1 MPEVRSSGSMPAV
14 PAVWTLSQVQ
24 AQAHSLPPAAPVW
37 ASLPTVQPMW
47 PVLQV
52 LQVLPVTVHLITA
65 SADLLL
71 QNEHE
76 EIHVAAVKIECSGP
90 LALIVFHTLDDSF
103 KDQAA

>member
-1 MPEVRSSGSMPAV
+1 
-14 PAVWTLSQVQ
+14 
-24 AQAHSLPPAAPVW
+24 
-37 ASLPTVQPMW
+37 MW

-90 LALIVFHTLDDSF
+90 LALNHRVSCS
-103 KDQAA
+103 

>member
-24 AQAHSLPPAAPVW
+24 AHAHSLPPASR
-37 ASLPTVQPMW
+37 SLQTVQPVQPMW

-52 LQVLPVTVHLITA
+52 LQVLLVTVHLITA

-90 LALIVFHTLDDSF
+90 LALNHRVSCS
-103 KDQAA
+103 